1 MECGSG
7 VLEEHTKQI
16 VIGVAH
22 ATAQPILLVH
32 DVVELGVQPV
42 NLNRGLLEVHGIILA
57 LVLMVQLAF
66 ELSVVFL
73 SHLCLMLLLK
83 QLTHLIKFVDTG
95 SMVKFACDDKELLIA
110 LQVLIQGLPGKLL
123 ELARVNLSDVR

>member
-1 MECGSG
+1 M
-7 VLEEHTKQI
+7 
-16 VIGVAH
+16 
-22 ATAQPILLVH
+22 
-32 DVVELGVQPV
+32 
-42 NLNRGLLEVHGIILA
+42 
-57 LVLMVQLAF
+57 LMVQLAF

-123 ELARVNLSDVR
+123 KLARVNLSDVR